1 MVRSFINVLLELLQ
15 FQAILSTCNITHFW
29 ILLPPQS
36 QPYQHT
42 SSYATAWEWLI
53 NKEIILLAKVT
64 KPLCV
69 KEFLVMEDLKTKHLM
84 Q

>member
-1 MVRSFINVLLELLQ
+1 MKYYSFRQ
-15 FQAILSTCNITHFW
+15 FSVHVILPASGFSYHLSPRPW
-29 ILLPPQS
+29 
-36 QPYQHT
+36 YQHA

-53 NKEIILLAKVT
+53 NKEILLLAKVT

-69 KEFLVMEDLKTKHLM
+69 KEFLDMGDLKTKHLM